1 MIWDFK
7 MKMIQFMSLSEIFRP
22 LNPSASAWWLSIT
35 TRQHKKKKKR
45 PPPQAQLQHYTPP
58 TTTTALSLS
67 LSQTHPPSRP
77 SPPLP
82 FLTCVLSEL
91 VHGMQIDDVGRE
103 ARVHLAEDDT
113 TTARVAPDDCLDVMT
128 DSRAVGPPASVLVQP
143 FPYHYGGC

>member
-58 TTTTALSLS
+58 PPPPPLSLS
-67 LSQTHPPSRP
+67 LSNTPSL
-77 SPPLP
+77 SPLSPLP

>member
-35 TRQHKKKKKR
+35 TRQHKKKEKKASTSGSASALH
-45 PPPQAQLQHYTPP
+45 PPHHHHRS
-58 TTTTALSLS
+58 LSLS
-67 LSQTHPPSRP
+67 LSNTPSL
-77 SPPLP
+77 SPLSPLP